1 MRMIYGCAGLGL
13 FATGFV
19 MPLSA
24 MPVSAMTET
33 EFQKAAAEIFAPV
46 IAEYEV
52 PGLAVGLTWQGRDYV
67 YTTGMADRAADKP
80 VTDKT
85 LFELGSIS
93 KTFNVALAALA
104 EQQGHLSLSDPA
116 SVQLPDLKDSG
127 LGAVTLM
134 DLATH
139 QTGGLPL
146 QVPDE
151 ARDDSA
157 LMRWLQT
164 WQPVPGA
171 GERSYSNISIGLLG
185 RASAEAFGGDY
196 ATVLRDHVLHPMGLE
211 NTYVDVPQAQM
222 PQYAFGYSRTDDS
235 PVRVNPGVL
244 DSEAYGLKSDLRDM
258 LRFLQINL
266 GDVKILPELQ
276 DAVIKT
282 HAGQTRTRHFDQ
294 AMIWERYPW
303 PVQREQ
309 LLAGNAPEM
318 VTESQPATRL
328 AEPETSGQGVLFSKT
343 GSTNGFGGYVA
354 FIPDEDLGLVIMS
367 NRNVPLPAR
376 VDAGLT
382 LIESVLE
389 MKQ

>member
-1 MRMIYGCAGLGL
+1 
-13 FATGFV
+13 
-19 MPLSA
+19 
-24 MPVSAMTET
+24 MTET

-46 IAEYEV
+46 IAEYDV

-67 YTTGMADRAADKP
+67 YTTGMADRATDKP

-116 SVQLPDLKDSG
+116 SVRLPDLKDSV

-151 ARDDSA
+151 AQDDSA

-196 ATVLRDHVLHPMGLE
+196 TTVLRDQILHPMGLE

-222 PQYAFGYSRTDDS
+222 PQYAFGYSRKDDS

-266 GDVKILPELQ
+266 GDVKIPPELQ
-276 DAVIKT
+276 DAVAKT

-303 PVQREQ
+303 PVPREQ
-309 LLAGNAPEM
+309 LLAGNAPGM
-318 VTESQPATRL
+318 VTESQPATRF
-328 AEPETSGQGVLFSKT
+328 AEPETSDQEVLFSKT

-354 FIPDEDLGLVIMS
+354 FIPDEDLGLVILS

>member
-1 MRMIYGCAGLGL
+1 
-13 FATGFV
+13 
-19 MPLSA
+19 
-24 MPVSAMTET
+24 MTET